1 MKSNV
6 GETDKIVRVFLGL
19 TIIGIGL
26 SMQNWLGLIGMIP
39 LVTAFIGWC
48 PLYVPFGISTL
59 EIKDTNAGRIVLPGQ
74 RKS

>member
-6 GETDKIVRVFLGL
+6 GKTDKIVRVFLGF

-26 SMQNWLGLIGMIP
+26 SMQNWLGLIGIIP
-39 LVTAFIGWC
+39 LATALIGWC
-48 PLYVPFGISTL
+48 PLYAPFGISTC
-59 EIKDTNAGRIVLPGQ
+59 EKDTHSGGVVLPGQ